1 MHHKIVDVKIGGFAV
16 TSAEAGQPVFITTK
30 DSVTS
35 ESSLFYVYA
44 EQFSNII
51 FPKTGALNLRD
62 VVNYYL
68 VVIHPDCTADFY
80 AQDFEVVAKI
90 KPNRDIKAGEA
101 VYAKDITDISETTF
115 PKININPDDQII
127 YLQRSGWRFGLYFNL
142 SRELDMTVVG
152 REIAN
157 LQKQLVLE
165 DVLKKTL
172 ADLKQKEANVLS
184 GKKPSF
190 DAYIIT
196 EGKTD
201 WTHLK
206 KAFHENGYDRVL
218 EYSQPDRE
226 LGDLGLLE
234 ICRRAIHVPPHD
246 FPIVCIFDRDNPE
259 IQKALLKQSGGVET
273 EFQSWGGNVYSMMI
287 PVPDHR
293 VEYKN
298 ISIEMYYPD
307 EIIRRTL
314 SNGKRLFFDNELKR
328 EILPGGTNKW
338 IPISAVSATENF
350 KKVYGTNV
358 FEIENESGIKV
369 GLSKTAFAELISEGT
384 SPFENINF
392 QQFSKI
398 SDVIEKIVNV
408 PNILK

>member
-1 MHHKIVDVKIGGFAV
+1 MHHKIADVKIGGFSV
-16 TSAEAGQPVFITTK
+16 TSAEAGQSVFITTK

-35 ESSLFYVYA
+35 ESPLFYVYA
-44 EQFSNII
+44 EQFSNFI

-80 AQDFEVVAKI
+80 AQDFEVAAKI
-90 KPNRDIKAGEA
+90 KPNRDIKKGEV

-115 PKININPDDQII
+115 PKININSDDQII
-127 YLQRSGWRFGLYFNL
+127 YLQRSGWRFGIYFNL
-142 SRELDMTVVG
+142 SRDLDMAVVG

-172 ADLKQKEANVLS
+172 ADLKQNEANVLS
-184 GKKPSF
+184 GQKASF

-206 KAFHENGYDRVL
+206 KAFYENRYTRAF
-218 EYSQPDRE
+218 EYSQPDQE
-226 LGDLGLLE
+226 LGDSGLLE
-234 ICRRAIHVPPHD
+234 ICRRAIHMPAHE
-246 FPIVCIFDRDNPE
+246 FPIICIFDRDNPE
-259 IQKALLKQSGGVET
+259 VQKTLIKQSGGTET

-293 VEYKN
+293 TEYNN

-307 EIIRRTL
+307 EVVRRTL
-314 SNGKRLFFDNELKR
+314 ADGKRLFFDNELKR
-328 EILPGGTNKW
+328 EILPGGINKW
-338 IPISAVSATENF
+338 IPISAVSATEHT

-358 FEIENESGIKV
+358 SEIEDESGAKV

-384 SPFENINF
+384 PPFNDISF
-392 QQFSKI
+392 QQFLKI
-398 SDVIEKIVNV
+398 SDVIEKIITN
-408 PNILK
+408 